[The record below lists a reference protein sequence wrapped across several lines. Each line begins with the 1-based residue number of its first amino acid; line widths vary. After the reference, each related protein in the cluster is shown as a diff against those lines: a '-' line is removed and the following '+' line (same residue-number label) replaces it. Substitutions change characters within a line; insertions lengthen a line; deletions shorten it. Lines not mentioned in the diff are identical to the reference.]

1 MQAPTA
7 KPLSL
12 WSLGKKKKSNGLAF
26 VSVTSEGC
34 TTCWG
39 AEAQRETT
47 EPRAGVTRVPA
58 PARSITSHLSA
69 GPSPPLK
76 TREVARTPQ
85 GFREDGVNTLCK
97 V

>member
-7 KPLSL
+7 KPPSL
-12 WSLGKKKKSNGLAF
+12 WSLGKKKSNGLAF

-34 TTCWG
+34 TMCWG

-58 PARSITSHLSA
+58 PARSITSPLSA